1 MRLLLATDEPLLAE
15 IIAFRLELLG
25 YNVDINSSTG
35 QVLRSL
41 EDQEYAVVMI
51 DTSLSGGTIRET
63 LTKIRSRWSKANLPI
78 MVISMDQSL
87 ELVEQVFR
95 AGADEYLLAPFDPQA
110 MQSKLDRL
118 LGERVALQPC

>member
-1 MRLLLATDEPLLAE
+1 MRLLLATEEPLLAE

-25 YNVDINSSTG
+25 HNVDINSSAA

-41 EDQEYAVVMI
+41 EEYEYGVAML
-51 DTSLSGGTIRET
+51 DTSLSGGNIRET

-118 LGERVALQPC
+118 LGERVALQTC

>member
-1 MRLLLATDEPLLAE
+1 MRLLLATEEPLLAD

-25 YNVDINSSTG
+25 HQVDVNANTS

-41 EDQEYAVVMI
+41 EDNEYGIAML
-51 DTSLSGGTIRET
+51 DTSLPGGNIRET

-78 MVISMDQSL
+78 MVISLDQSL
-87 ELVEQVFR
+87 ELVEQAFR

-118 LGERVALQPC
+118 LGDRVALQTC